1 MVHFSTYT
9 GANTLR
15 LSVHCTP
22 GKIIP
27 HKYYDIS
34 ALGQHTKVVIIACQV
49 CRFIVLVLKLNLFV
63 VIYEHFC
70 LPVGGSHKLA
80 TYKQAGSE
88 SMRRW
93 MPSQTVEVVMR
104 SE

>member
-9 GANTLR
+9 GANTLC
-15 LSVHCTP
+15 LGVHCTP
-22 GKIIP
+22 GKIIL
-27 HKYYDIS
+27 HKYYDIW
-34 ALGQHTKVVIIACQV
+34 ALGQHTKVVIIPVKCAG
-49 CRFIVLVLKLNLFV
+49 IILVLKLNLFV

-80 TYKQAGSE
+80 TYKQPGSE

-93 MPSQTVEVVMR
+93 MPSQSVEVVMR
-104 SE
+104 